1 MKRYEHV
8 IPTGET
14 VTFAVELGRL
24 DREIIVSY
32 PDTID
37 LSAFSARD
45 AYPVEEIGAD
55 FGSFWRCVANG
66 SDHGRAWEVWQ
77 VR

>member
-24 DREIIVSY
+24 DHEIIVSY

-37 LSAFSARD
+37 LSSFSARD
-45 AYPVEEIGAD
+45 AYPVEEIGLD
-55 FGSFWRCVANG
+55 FGSFCRCVAYG
-66 SDHGRAWEVWQ
+66 SDHGRAWEVWEM
-77 VR
+77 R